1 MLSAK
6 SQATDGHALPHSLR
20 KRLQSLSGRLPGY
33 VVLLGTIVR
42 RRSMPAA
49 YTQALAQEA
58 GFGRMPVR
66 VPGRMLPGFRRLGWV
81 AILGVALHVL
91 LRQRSTVPQA
101 NPYRAAGYSVA
112 GLGDDAR
119 TLVALARWILSG
131 LAARRTRMRSEA

>member
-1 MLSAK
+1 MLSAE
-6 SQATDGHALPHSLR
+6 SPERDGHTLPHSLR

-33 VVLLGTIVR
+33 VVVLGTIIR

-66 VPGRMLPGFRRLGWV
+66 VPGRMLPGFRQLGWV

-91 LRQRSTVPQA
+91 LRQRSSRTQA
-101 NPYRAAGYSVA
+101 NAYRASGYSVA
-112 GLGDDAR
+112 GLRDDAR
-119 TLVALARWILSG
+119 TLIALARWVFSG
-131 LAARRTRMRSEA
+131 IAAKRARTRSEA